1 LYSLS
6 PESAVFFT
14 RSATISA
21 VHLSQGGS
29 NSVVE
34 CQLPKLDV
42 AGSIPV
48 SRSNFLMLSPS
59 ESYPGAAAQDVH
71 HALVLEPANTGA
83 AALKRDIASGAAGKA
98 FNILEVSVM
107 CNLFFKIAISR
118 AVIIIALLLA
128 SRAASADVVKIV
140 VDDVIHP
147 VVTERIARAIQ
158 EAERTHADAVLIE
171 LRTPGGLVTAAI
183 DIVHE
188 ILSSPVPII
197 VYVSPAGNRAASAG
211 FYILEA
217 ADIAAMAPGT
227 NTGAA
232 HPVIQ
237 GATMDPVLKDKLE
250 NDAAAHLRS
259 YSGKRGRNVEVAES
273 AVRQSKSFS
282 ADEAL
287 SQHLIDFIAKDENDL
302 LRQLDGKTITR
313 FDGSKTVLH
322 LASKAVIV
330 QEPTLKQEILS
341 FMMNPSIIFI
351 IFAIGV
357 LSIFVEFNHPGAVI
371 PGVIGFIAILLS
383 LYTLN
388 FLPFRS
394 IAVVLILASF
404 AMFILEAKLQTHGII
419 GAGGIVLM
427 VLGALLLVDGPIP
440 QLRVQLWAALA
451 VAIPIGIITVFL
463 MTIALRARRS
473 KVVTGE
479 QGMIGE
485 VAIVCAPLTPSGKV
499 FVQGE
504 LWDAI
509 SPVNVEAG
517 RRVVVRRV
525 ENLMLHVEPVRE
537 TVPQPSIAG

>member
-1 LYSLS
+1 MHNQLS
-6 PESAVFFT
+6 
-14 RSATISA
+14 
-21 VHLSQGGS
+21 
-29 NSVVE
+29 
-34 CQLPKLDV
+34 
-42 AGSIPV
+42 
-48 SRSNFLMLSPS
+48 
-59 ESYPGAAAQDVH
+59 
-71 HALVLEPANTGA
+71 
-83 AALKRDIASGAAGKA
+83 
-98 FNILEVSVM
+98 
-107 CNLFFKIAISR
+107 KIIISR
-118 AVIIIALLLA
+118 TIIFFALLLA
-128 SRAASADVVKIV
+128 PYAASADVVKIV
-140 VDDVIHP
+140 IDDAIHP
-147 VVTERIARAIQ
+147 VVTERIARAIHD
-158 EAERTHADAVLIE
+158 AERTHADAVLIE
-171 LRTPGGLVTAAI
+171 LRTPGGLVTATI

-188 ILSSPVPII
+188 ILSSPVPVI

-232 HPVIQ
+232 HPVIG

-287 SQHLIDFIAKDENDL
+287 SQHLIDYVAKDENDL
-302 LRQLDGKTITR
+302 FRQLEGKTITR

-322 LASKAVIV
+322 LAGKAVIV
-330 QEPTLKQEILS
+330 QEPTLKEKILS

-371 PGVIGFIAILLS
+371 PGVIGFIAVLLS

-394 IAVVLILASF
+394 IAIVLILASF
-404 AMFILEAKLQTHGII
+404 VMFILEAKIQTHGII

-440 QLRVQLWAALA
+440 QMRVQLWAALA
-451 VAIPIGIITVFL
+451 VAIPIGAITIFL
-463 MTIALRARRS
+463 MSIALRARRN

-479 QGMIGE
+479 QGMIGA

-504 LWDAI
+504 LWDAV
-509 SPVNVEAG
+509 SPANVEAG
-517 RRVVVRRV
+517 GRVVVRKV
-525 ENLMLHVEPVRE
+525 ENLVLHVEPVRE
-537 TVPQPSIAG
+537 AVPQPSVAG

>member
-1 LYSLS
+1 MRNQLS
-6 PESAVFFT
+6 
-14 RSATISA
+14 TISI
-21 VHLSQGGS
+21 VF
-29 NSVVE
+29 V
-34 CQLPKLDV
+34 
-42 AGSIPV
+42 
-48 SRSNFLMLSPS
+48 
-59 ESYPGAAAQDVH
+59 
-71 HALVLEPANTGA
+71 
-83 AALKRDIASGAAGKA
+83 
-98 FNILEVSVM
+98 
-107 CNLFFKIAISR
+107 
-118 AVIIIALLLA
+118 LLLA
-128 SRAASADVVKIV
+128 SHAASADVVKIV
-140 VDDVIHP
+140 VDDSIHP
-147 VVTERIARAIQ
+147 IVTERIARAIH

-171 LRTPGGLVTAAI
+171 LRTPGGLVTATI

-188 ILSSPVPII
+188 ILSSSVPVI

-217 ADIAAMAPGT
+217 ADVAAMAPGT

-232 HPVIQ
+232 HPVIG

-287 SQHLIDFIAKDENDL
+287 SQHLIDYIAKDEKDL
-302 LRQLDGKTITR
+302 FRQLDGKTITR

-322 LASKAVIV
+322 LAGKPVTV

-341 FMMNPSIIFI
+341 FMMDPSISFI
-351 IFAIGV
+351 IFAIG
-357 LSIFVEFNHPGAVI
+357 LLAIFFEFNHPGAIV
-371 PGVIGFIAILLS
+371 PGVVGFIAVAIS
-383 LYTLN
+383 LYTLQL
-388 FLPFRS
+388 LPLRS
-394 IAVVLILASF
+394 MAVVLILASF
-404 AMFILEAKLQTHGII
+404 AMFVLEAKIQTHGII

-451 VAIPIGIITVFL
+451 VAIPIGVITVFL
-463 MTIALRARRS
+463 MTIALKARKN

-509 SPVNVEAG
+509 SPANVDAG
-517 RRVVVRRV
+517 GKVIVRKV
-525 ENLMLHVEPVRE
+525 ENLVLHVEPVRE
-537 TVPQPSIAG
+537 AVPIPSIAG